1 MKNVQKIVPSIIL
14 MIVLVGFPQISE
26 SIFTPTLPAISKNLH
41 VTARTAQLLMG
52 SYFIAFA
59 FGVLFWGWLSD
70 QFGRRQSML
79 WGILVYLLGNV
90 SLVVAPSFRVLL
102 TARLV
107 QAFGASVGS
116 VVTQT
121 IMRESFTG
129 KDAGKVFAKVGAA
142 MSLAPALGPL
152 IGGIVQTYLGY
163 RSVFST
169 LVMMAV
175 LIMLYTWLRLPETR
189 DSLRSELSVSAWR
202 VMRRLLVD
210 KNVWVFGIL
219 ISGVNGVLF
228 SYYAEAPFIF
238 MNHFK
243 FTAVAYGC
251 SGLIIAGASVLGALI
266 SNVALNYWRNRAIM
280 NVGLLIA
287 MISSFGFLL
296 GTWNDN
302 VLLILVAIFGTFLGL
317 NIVLPLALSQALIS
331 YGDVIGTAS
340 GMFSFA
346 YYWLISGLTYGISL
360 LHNGSIHVLPI
371 YIVSLVFSMLIV
383 FNLRAIRH

>member
-41 VTARTAQLLMG
+41 VTAQTAQLLMG

-79 WGILVYLLGNV
+79 WGILVYLLGSV

-163 RSVFST
+163 RNVFST

-189 DSLRSELSVSAWR
+189 GSSRSELSVSAWR